1 MIQHELRVLGLY
13 VLRVVWLLATCLCVA
28 THAEAQTPDTRYTQ
42 TPGGTTI
49 EEVLVTGEHPGP
61 GMWKVLHGDHTL
73 WILGTHSP
81 LPQRLI
87 WRSQEVEFAISEAQ
101 QVMDVYSASFSLR
114 GGNPL
119 AMKGKPLRRLLPRR
133 AYSQWRALKA
143 KYIGDYDGIETAL
156 PVTAALILR
165 SNAFARAGLGNSDVV
180 LRELHRLAQA
190 YNVPVTND
198 HQVTK
203 VIASMPSDAESERR
217 GVAFLVET
225 MKNLE
230 DDLRAARARANAWA
244 IGDIDAL
251 RAQAAEDTNV
261 AQLYASSWPYLSDAE
276 LAALA
281 QETDAKWLGAAEKA
295 LRRNQT
301 TVASLPIFMLLRPD
315 GLLAKLRAD
324 GFEVI
329 EPIH

>member
-1 MIQHELRVLGLY
+1 MRCSY
-13 VLRVVWLLATCLCVA
+13 VYRLVCVLLASVFVTA
-28 THAEAQTPDTRYTQ
+28 PAAGQSGDTRYTR
-42 TPGGTTI
+42 TPAGTTV

-61 GMWKVLHGDHTL
+61 GMWKVVHGDHTL
-73 WILGTHSP
+73 WILGTQTP
-81 LPQRLI
+81 LPRRLI
-87 WRSQEVEFAISEAQ
+87 WRSEEVEFAISEAQ
-101 QVMDVYSASFSLR
+101 QVLDAYSASFSVR

-143 KYIGDYDGIETAL
+143 KYIGDDAEIETAL

-165 SNAFARAGLGNSDVV
+165 SNALAQAGLGNSDIV

-203 VIASMPSDAESERR
+203 IIANVPTDAEAQQR
-217 GVAFLVET
+217 GVAFLIET

-230 DDLRAARARANAWA
+230 EDLRAARARANAWA

-251 RAQAAEDTNV
+251 RAQAAEDTNI
-261 AQLYASSWPYLSDAE
+261 ARLYASSWPYLTDAE
-276 LAALA
+276 LAALT
-281 QETDAKWLGAAEKA
+281 QETDAKWLAAAEKA
-295 LRRNQT
+295 LQRNQT

-315 GLLAKLRAD
+315 GLLAELRAR

-329 EPIH
+329 EPVY